1 MVELLTVGHGTAAAT
16 ELGTALAAAQVRAL
30 VDIRIAP
37 GSRRSPHLARD
48 RLSEWLPAYGVDYRW
63 DRRLGGFR
71 KLPSDSPDI
80 ALRNTSF
87 RAYAAWMRDC
97 EFATVIDELQAGAA
111 GTRTAVLQRDR
122 VVALSPPAG
131 RRLRHDCSGRHRA
144 ALARRPAAAAPG
156 DRRRAARP
164 SDRPADLRRGR
175 PVHALTA
182 SHSDDGQSARMP
194 QIAGESEAPAHNDL
208 SLCASTRAR
217 IRSLATDTAS
227 SSASVRA
234 PGWCRS
240 VGVDRPWALAVCR
253 QQSEGT
259 ALLRAYG
266 PEVTLV

>member
-1 MVELLTVGHGTAAAT
+1 MTEAAAVVELLTVGHGTAAAT

-48 RLSEWLPAYGVDYRW
+48 RLSEWLPAYGVDNRW

-87 RAYAAWMRDC
+87 RAYAAWMRDS
-97 EFATVIDELQAGAA
+97 EFATAIDELLAGAA

-156 DRRRAARP
+156 DRRRAARFR
-164 SDRPADLRRGR
+164 DRPAGLRRGR
-175 PVHALTA
+175 PVHEMTA
-182 SHSDDGQSARMP
+182 RHWDDDPSARTP
-194 QIAGESEAPAHNDL
+194 QIAG
-208 SLCASTRAR
+208 
-217 IRSLATDTAS
+217 
-227 SSASVRA
+227 
-234 PGWCRS
+234 
-240 VGVDRPWALAVCR
+240 
-253 QQSEGT
+253 
-259 ALLRAYG
+259 
-266 PEVTLV
+266 